1 MNGQVE
7 VLLDIM
13 PFKFQASVLRQ
24 ILHHAETWQVELSFK
39 LSLSVSNSFM
49 SLAYSIYC

>member
-1 MNGQVE
+1 MNRQVE

-13 PFKFQASVLRQ
+13 PFKFQSPVLRQ
-24 ILHHAETWQVELSFK
+24 ILHLQEKLGK

-49 SLAYSIYC
+49 SLAYSICS